1 LFIKIVTG
9 LFERIEKLL
18 GLPRELRVSTHG
30 RDHHGLLNDE
40 RFVAILK
47 VVMQKTG
54 VGSGQPVHPRRPP
67 KKRLEGIMALRS
79 SMKKAKQLL
88 RDKISP

>member
-1 LFIKIVTG
+1 LFIQIVSG
-9 LFERIEKLL
+9 LFERMEKFLR
-18 GLPRELRVSTHG
+18 LPRELRVSTHG

-40 RFVAILK
+40 HFVAILK

-54 VGSGQPVHPRRPP
+54 VGSGQPP
-67 KKRLEGIMALRS
+67 KKGLEGTMALRS
-79 SMKKAKQLL
+79 SMKRAKQLL